1 MEAGASYKSRYSNN
15 RLVRLM
21 LNEQRNAKPASFL
34 VSGTST
40 YATHHLKQKEG
51 VIMKKI
57 ILTILIII
65 SVFIMACEFKDQS
78 LWWVHFVAL
87 GVLGISIRL
96 AIKGGNNEW
105 NNNRW

>member
-1 MEAGASYKSRYSNN
+1 
-15 RLVRLM
+15 
-21 LNEQRNAKPASFL
+21 
-34 VSGTST
+34 
-40 YATHHLKQKEG
+40 
-51 VIMKKI
+51 MKKI